1 MRRAVIAAIVAGGIA
16 ALGTGACGDR
26 GDEAPEEL
34 VSAED
39 EVAALDPALASR
51 LAPGTTLEM
60 AEEGR
65 RLFVVCAVCH
75 GLDAAGT
82 PLGPPLNDGEWTGI
96 SGELAEIEAVIRTG
110 VAEPEEFPVPMPVM
124 GGGDFTEE
132 QVRALAAYVYALA
145 HAAR

>member
-16 ALGTGACGDR
+16 AGACGER
-26 GDEAPEEL
+26 GGEEAEEM
-34 VSAED
+34 VSADD
-39 EVAALDPALASR
+39 EVAALDPALEGG

-96 SGELAEIEAVIRTG
+96 SGELAEIESVIRTG
-110 VAEPEEFPVPMPVM
+110 VAEPEGFPVPMPAM
-124 GGGDFTEE
+124 GGGDFTDE
-132 QVRALAAYVYALA
+132 QVRALAAYVYALG
-145 HAAR
+145 HATP